1 MKLEE
6 AKKKLNYYKQLLI
19 VMDETETPNDFEEA
33 IETVLQALENSISKD
48 KVKEKLNTVKDR
60 IAYLRKEI
68 NKTLNEE
75 VETET
80 EIDINEQYIECLE
93 IELERLETTKR
104 ILEELLKEK

>member
-48 KVKEKLNTVKDR
+48 KVKEK
-60 IAYLRKEI
+60 
-68 NKTLNEE
+68 
-75 VETET
+75 
-80 EIDINEQYIECLE
+80 IE
-93 IELERLETTKR
+93 RAKKVLETLDNEYER
-104 ILEELLKEK
+104 DNQIIIINYLEELLEDK